1 VHKNSVLKVL
11 FSTFPFWSAI
21 LRLMPQLT
29 TEELQKIAHELR
41 IDVLEMLKEA
51 KSGHPASA
59 LGLAEILSV
68 LYFSELN
75 VNPKDSDD
83 KESDKF
89 IFSNG
94 HACPI
99 LYATLAKKGY
109 FPKSELK
116 TLRKIGAL
124 LQGHPNRKVPGV
136 ETASG
141 SLGQGLSIGVG
152 EALTSKMD
160 KLFNQIYVLTSDGE
174 LNEGQTWEAVMLTT
188 KYNLDNLTWI
198 IDRNN
203 IQIGGTTENILP
215 LENLREKLE
224 SFNWY
229 VIEIDGHNITEI
241 KSAFRMAKNISGRPT
256 GIIAHTIPGK
266 GVDFMEKKFEWHG
279 KAPSGRESEE
289 AIDQIKKL
297 LRT

>member
-1 VHKNSVLKVL
+1 
-11 FSTFPFWSAI
+11 
-21 LRLMPQLT
+21 MPQLT
-29 TEELQKIAHELR
+29 TEELQKTAHELR

-75 VNPKDSDD
+75 VNPENLED
-83 KESDKF
+83 KKNDKF
-89 IFSNG
+89 ILSNG

-99 LYATLAKKGY
+99 LYTTLAKKGF
-109 FPKSELK
+109 FPKEELGN
-116 TLRKIGAL
+116 LRKIDTL
-124 LQGHPNRKVPGV
+124 LQGHPDRKIPGV
-136 ETASG
+136 ETSSG

-152 EALTSKMD
+152 EALAYKMD
-160 KLFNQIYVLTSDGE
+160 KLSNRTYVLTSDGE
-174 LNEGQTWEAVMLTT
+174 LNEGQVWEAAMLAP

-203 IQIGGTTENILP
+203 IQIGGNTHDILP

-229 VIEIDGHNITEI
+229 VIEIDGHNIMEI
-241 KSAFRMAKNISGRPT
+241 RSAFKMAKNISGRPT

-266 GVDFMEKKFEWHG
+266 GVNFMEKRFEWHG
-279 KAPSGRESEE
+279 RIPSNEE
-289 AIDQIKKL
+289 IEDGIDQIKKL
-297 LRT
+297 LKDINI

>member
-1 VHKNSVLKVL
+1 
-11 FSTFPFWSAI
+11 
-21 LRLMPQLT
+21 MPQLT
-29 TEELQKIAHELR
+29 TEELQKTAHELR

-75 VNPKDSDD
+75 INPEKPND
-83 KESDKF
+83 KTADKF
-89 IFSNG
+89 ILSNG
-94 HACPI
+94 HVCPI
-99 LYATLAKKGY
+99 LYATLAKKGF
-109 FPKSELK
+109 FPKEELGN
-116 TLRKIGAL
+116 LRKIDTL
-124 LQGHPNRKVPGV
+124 LQGHPDRKIPGV
-136 ETASG
+136 ETSSG

-152 EALTSKMD
+152 EALAYKMG
-160 KLFNQIYVLTSDGE
+160 KLSNRTYVLTSDGE
-174 LNEGQTWEAVMLTT
+174 LNEGQTWEAAMLAP

-203 IQIGGTTENILP
+203 IQIGGNTHDILP

-229 VIEIDGHNITEI
+229 VIEIDGHNIMEI
-241 KSAFRMAKNISGRPT
+241 RSAFKMAKNISGRPT

-266 GVDFMEKKFEWHG
+266 GVNFMEKRFEWHG
-279 KAPSGRESEE
+279 RIPSNEE
-289 AIDQIKKL
+289 IEDGIDQIKKL
-297 LRT
+297 LKDINI